1 MPRTK
6 AAAPQIKVVAPKKVY
21 QYPDKYKKKE
31 PITISRSAMDKQAL
45 RDLVLKHGFSISD
58 AAAKFDMDEGRV
70 ERLLFSKVPTA
81 QQYDYALEIYNK
93 GFSMT
98 VACVG
103 AGVSFA
109 HFKKARKEA
118 MRHEYRPL
126 RW

>member
-1 MPRTK
+1 MAQTAEPK
-6 AAAPQIKVVAPKKVY
+6 VKVVAPNKTY
-21 QYPDKYKKKE
+21 SSSYKKKKPFE
-31 PITISRSAMDKQAL
+31 LSKRLMDKQAL

-70 ERLLFSKVPTA
+70 ENLLFSKYPTA

-103 AGVSFA
+103 AGVSFE

-118 MRHEYRPL
+118 IKHEYKPM